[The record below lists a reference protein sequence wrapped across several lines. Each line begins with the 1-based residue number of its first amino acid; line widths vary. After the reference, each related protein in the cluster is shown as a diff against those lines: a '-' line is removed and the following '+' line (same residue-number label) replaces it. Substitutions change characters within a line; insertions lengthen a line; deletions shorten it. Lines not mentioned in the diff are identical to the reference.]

1 MIQNESMRARK
12 DRRLSALRTER
23 TTWEPHWREIAE
35 YFLPRSTRW
44 FLADTNRGQ
53 KRHQRIIDST
63 TTRALRTLSSG
74 MMAGLTSPA
83 RPWFRLTT
91 PDPDLAEF
99 GAVKRWLHAVEL
111 RMREVFNKSNLY
123 NALPTAYAEL
133 GAYGTSAILM
143 LEDDEDVLRFYPL
156 TAGSYWIA
164 QSSRLDVDT
173 LYRELRFTVR
183 QCVQEF
189 GIEAVSAGVADAFRR
204 GSYEQ
209 HVDVI
214 HAIEPN
220 DERLAGKLGA
230 QGMEWRS
237 CWFEKS
243 CSAAADADRFLRVSG
258 MREKPFVAPRWLTVG
273 EDTYGSSPCMDA
285 LGDAKAL
292 QLQQRR
298 KAQAIDKMI
307 DPPLVG
313 PSSLRNQRVSLIPG
327 DVTYVDINQQG
338 QTLRSIYDV
347 QLRPDM
353 LLQDT
358 QEIQGRI
365 ESALYAD
372 LFLMLSMTDRR
383 QITAREIE
391 ERHEEKLLALGP
403 VLERLN
409 DEMLDPI
416 IDRAFGVMLRSGQIP
431 PPPMELEGVD
441 LKVEY
446 ISILAQAQR
455 MLGIA
460 AVDRF
465 VGFVG
470 NMAAVNPDALDKL
483 DVDQVIDEY
492 ADMTGVSPR
501 IVRTDDDV
509 AAMRE
514 GRAQQQR
521 MAQMA
526 QMAQPM
532 QQAAQAAQTLATT
545 ENNPDSLLANL
556 TGGMMGV
563 QSG

>member
-1 MIQNESMRARK
+1 M
-12 DRRLSALRTER
+12 DRRLSALKTER
-23 TTWEPHWREIAE
+23 VTFEPHWREIAE

-44 FLADTNRGQ
+44 FLDDTNRGQ
-53 KRHQRIIDST
+53 KKHQRIIDNT
-63 TTRALRTLSSG
+63 TTRALRTLASG

-99 GAVKRWLHAVEL
+99 GAVKQWLHSVEL
-111 RMREVFNKSNLY
+111 RMRELFNKSNLY

-133 GAYGTSAILM
+133 GAYGTSGILM
-143 LEDDEDVLRFYPL
+143 LEDDEDVLRFYPQ
-156 TAGSYWIA
+156 TVGSYWVA

-189 GIEAVSAGVADAFRR
+189 GIDAVSVGVREAFRR
-204 GSYEQ
+204 GNYEQ
-209 HVDVI
+209 KVDVI

-220 DERLAGKLGA
+220 DERLLGALGA
-230 QGMEWRS
+230 QGMEYRS

-243 CSAAADADRFLRVSG
+243 CSSADDASKFLRESG
-258 MREKPFVAPRWLTVG
+258 MREKPFVAPRWETTG
-273 EDTYGSSPCMDA
+273 EDTYGSSPGMDA

-292 QLQQRR
+292 MLQQRR

-307 DPPLVG
+307 DPPLMG
-313 PSSLRNQRVSLIPG
+313 PTSLRNQRVSLLPG

-338 QTLRSIYDV
+338 QSLRSIYDV
-347 QLRPDM
+347 RLDPSM
-353 LLQDT
+353 LLEDTRAIQD
-358 QEIQGRI
+358 RI
-365 ESALYAD
+365 NASFYAD
-372 LFLMLSMTDRR
+372 LFLMLSMSDRR

-391 ERHEEKLLALGP
+391 ERHEEKLLMLGP

-416 IDRAFGVMLRSGQIP
+416 IERTFGIMMRAGQVP

-446 ISILAQAQR
+446 ISILAQAQK

-460 AVDRF
+460 TVDRF

-470 NMAAVNPDALDKL
+470 QMAQVDPKALDKL
-483 DVDQVIDEY
+483 DVDQTIDEY
-492 ADMTGVSPR
+492 AEMTGVSPR
-501 IVRTDDDV
+501 IVRSDDDV
-509 AAMRE
+509 AAMRAE
-514 GRAQQQR
+514 RQQQEQMQR
-521 MAQMA
+521 MAA
-526 QMAQPM
+526 MAQPM
-532 QQAAQAAQTLATT
+532 QQAAGAAQTLADT
-545 ENNPDSLLANL
+545 EVSPDSLLANL
-556 TGGMMGV
+556 TGGMMG
-563 QSG
+563 STSA